1 MNVSVMD
8 GYNMSEEEVINCT
21 ISHEI
26 HQYVFSCVYILVLLI
41 GVPSN
46 LYSLYHAAVQLKQK
60 NELGVYL
67 MNLTVS
73 DLLYLAS
80 LPMWLQYIFQ
90 DDDWQHREWLCKLC
104 GFLLYE
110 NIYISIGFL
119 CCISLDRY
127 LAVVHPLRFSS
138 LRSMNAAW
146 IVSAIIWLKEIAVGV
161 VFFRHKELSRD
172 RKNQSVCFEHYP
184 MQPWEYPINYYRFTI
199 GFMFPLA
206 ILSISYLCVLRAVGR
221 SAGTQLVQKIRIRQ
235 LVSST
240 ILIFLVFFSPYHV
253 FLLVRTLLERDCNFI
268 AGVFNYYH
276 LSLLLTTLNCV
287 ADPALYCFVSE
298 SARRGLY
305 RAVIRPFARIFCCC
319 CRRGNVSPANP
330 AVDSHEVAVDEY
342 NGQPTVT
349 LLTHTST
356 LSNIKADP
364 ACNNTLLITQTDEK
378 TIMPLINTNDKYVL
392 GDGKPSCVIAMEEQ
406 SQKTER
412 TEETDKSIN

>member
-1 MNVSVMD
+1 MVFTTV
-8 GYNMSEEEVINCT
+8 EEDLMNCT

-26 HQYVFSCVYILVLLI
+26 HQYLFSCVYILVLVV

-46 LYSLYHAAVQLKQK
+46 LYSLYHAALQLKQK
-60 NELGVYL
+60 NELGIYL

-80 LPMWLQYIFQ
+80 LPLWLQYIFQ
-90 DDDWQHREWLCKLC
+90 DDDWRHREWLCQLC

-127 LAVVHPLRFSS
+127 LAVVHPLRFTS
-138 LRSMNAAW
+138 LRSMSAAW
-146 IVSAIIWLKEIAVGV
+146 FVSSIIWLKEIAVGV

-199 GFMFPLA
+199 GFMFPLT
-206 ILSISYLCVLRAVGR
+206 ILLISYLCVLRAVGR
-221 SAGTQLVQKIRIRQ
+221 SAGTQPDQKTRIRQ

-240 ILIFLVFFSPYHV
+240 ILIFLVCFSPYHI

-268 AGVFNYYH
+268 GAIFNYYH

-298 SARRGLY
+298 GARRGLY
-305 RAVIRPFARIFCCC
+305 RVLFRPVAKVLCC
-319 CRRGNVSPANP
+319 CRRRGNASPANP
-330 AVDSHEVAVDEY
+330 ASDSHEVATDEN
-342 NGQPTVT
+342 NGHPTVT

-356 LSNIKADP
+356 LNNTKADV
-364 ACNNTLLITQTDEK
+364 ACKNTTLTRRTEEK
-378 TIMPLINTNDKYVL
+378 TVLPLTVQNNRKS
-392 GDGKPSCVIAMEEQ
+392 SCVIAMEGQ
-406 SQKTER
+406 NQQAER
-412 TEETDKSIN
+412 TEETDIS

>member
-1 MNVSVMD
+1 
-8 GYNMSEEEVINCT
+8 MSEEDVINCT

-26 HQYVFSCVYILVLLI
+26 HQYVFSGVYIVVLLV

-73 DLLYLAS
+73 DLFYLAS
-80 LPMWLQYIFQ
+80 LPLWLQYIFQ
-90 DDDWQHREWLCKLC
+90 GDDWRHREWLCQLC

-127 LAVVHPLRFSS
+127 LAVVHPLRFTSF
-138 LRSMNAAW
+138 RSMRAAW
-146 IVSAIIWLKEIAVGV
+146 LVSAIIWLKEIAVGV
-161 VFFRHKELSRD
+161 VFFRHKEVSRD
-172 RKNQSVCFEHYP
+172 HTNQSVCFEHYP
-184 MQPWEYPINYYRFTI
+184 MKPWEYPINYYRFTV

-206 ILSISYLCVLRAVGR
+206 ILLISYLCVLRAVGR
-221 SAGTQLVQKIRIRQ
+221 SAGTQPVQKIRIRQ

-240 ILIFLVFFSPYHV
+240 ILIFLVCFSPYHV
-253 FLLVRTLLERDCNFI
+253 LLLIRTLLERDCKFITGIFNF
-268 AGVFNYYH
+268 YH

-298 SARRGLY
+298 SARHGFY
-305 RAVIRPFARIFCCC
+305 RAIIQPFARVLCCC
-319 CRRGNVSPANP
+319 CRRGNATPANP
-330 AVDSHEVAVDEY
+330 ATDSHEVATDEN
-342 NGQPTVT
+342 NGHPAVT

-356 LSNIKADP
+356 HTATKTDTV
-364 ACNNTLLITQTDEK
+364 CKNTILITQTDEK
-378 TIMPLINTNDKYVL
+378 TIIPLIVQNNTIVKR
-392 GDGKPSCVIAMEEQ
+392 S
-406 SQKTER
+406 
-412 TEETDKSIN
+412 

>member
-1 MNVSVMD
+1 MVIT
-8 GYNMSEEEVINCT
+8 MSEEEVINCT

-90 DDDWQHREWLCKLC
+90 DDDWRHREWLCQLC

-127 LAVVHPLRFSS
+127 LAVVHPLRFTS
-138 LRSMNAAW
+138 LRSMRAAW
-146 IVSAIIWLKEIAVGV
+146 IVSALIWLKEIAVGV
-161 VFFRHKELSRD
+161 VFFRHKELSQNRE
-172 RKNQSVCFEHYP
+172 NQSVCFEHYP
-184 MQPWEYPINYYRFTI
+184 MKPWEYPINYYRFTV
-199 GFMFPLA
+199 GFIFPLA
-206 ILSISYLCVLRAVGR
+206 ILSVSYLCVLRAVGR
-221 SAGTQLVQKIRIRQ
+221 SAGTQPDQKTRVRQ

-240 ILIFLVFFSPYHV
+240 ILIFLVCFSPYHV

-268 AGVFNYYH
+268 AGIFNYYH

-305 RAVIRPFARIFCCC
+305 RVIFRPIGKVLCCC
-319 CRRGNVSPANP
+319 LRRGNASPSNP
-330 AVDSHEVAVDEY
+330 TTDSHEVATEDN
-342 NGQPTVT
+342 NGHPTVT
-349 LLTHTST
+349 LLNHTST
-356 LSNIKADP
+356 L
-364 ACNNTLLITQTDEK
+364 NNLKTDSSGKNTILITQTEDK
-378 TIMPLINTNDKYVL
+378 TIKSLLIQDNRGFDKCVD
-392 GDGKPSCVIAMEEQ
+392 GDGKPSCVIAMEEWT
-406 SQKTER
+406 KT
-412 TEETDKSIN
+412 TEKV

>member
-1 MNVSVMD
+1 
-8 GYNMSEEEVINCT
+8 
-21 ISHEI
+21 
-26 HQYVFSCVYILVLLI
+26 
-41 GVPSN
+41 
-46 LYSLYHAAVQLKQK
+46 
-60 NELGVYL
+60 

-80 LPMWLQYIFQ
+80 LPLWLQYIFQ
-90 DDDWQHREWLCKLC
+90 DDDWRHREWLCQLC

-127 LAVVHPLRFSS
+127 LAVVHPLRFTS
-138 LRSMNAAW
+138 LRSMSAAW
-146 IVSAIIWLKEIAVGV
+146 LVSAIIWLKEIAVGV

-206 ILSISYLCVLRAVGR
+206 ILLISYLCVLRAVGR
-221 SAGTQLVQKIRIRQ
+221 SAGTQPDQKTRIRQ

-240 ILIFLVFFSPYHV
+240 ILIFLVCFSPYHI
-253 FLLVRTLLERDCNFI
+253 FLLIRTLLERDCHFI
-268 AGVFNYYH
+268 TAIFNYYH

-305 RAVIRPFARIFCCC
+305 RAVFRPIARILCCC
-319 CRRGNVSPANP
+319 CRRGNASPSNPAN
-330 AVDSHEVAVDEY
+330 DSNEVATDEN

-356 LSNIKADP
+356 L
-364 ACNNTLLITQTDEK
+364 NNVKTDAPCKNTAVITQTNN
-378 TIMPLINTNDKYVL
+378 IPLKFLQNNTHKDKCVEA
-392 GDGKPSCVIAMEEQ
+392 DGVIAME
-406 SQKTER
+406 SQKTVR
-412 TEETDKSIN
+412 PEEGSELC

>member
-1 MNVSVMD
+1 MKSTSTSSPV
-8 GYNMSEEEVINCT
+8 
-21 ISHEI
+21 
-26 HQYVFSCVYILVLLI
+26 

-46 LYSLYHAAVQLKQK
+46 LYALYHAALQLKQK

-67 MNLTVS
+67 LNLTVS

-80 LPMWLQYIFQ
+80 LPLWLQYIFQ
-90 DDDWQHREWLCKLC
+90 DDDWRHREWLCQLC

-127 LAVVHPLRFSS
+127 LAVVHPLRFTS
-138 LRSMNAAW
+138 LRSMNTAW
-146 IVSAIIWLKEIAVGV
+146 LVSAIIWLKEIAVGV
-161 VFFRHKELSRD
+161 VFFRHKELSKD

-184 MQPWEYPINYYRFTI
+184 MQPWEYPINYYRFNI

-221 SAGTQLVQKIRIRQ
+221 SAGTQPVQKIRIRQ

-240 ILIFLVFFSPYHV
+240 ILIFLVCFSPYHV

-268 AGVFNYYH
+268 TGIFNYYH
-276 LSLLLTTLNCV
+276 LSLLLTTLNCL

-298 SARRGLY
+298 SARNGVY
-305 RAVIRPFARIFCCC
+305 RAIILPFARILCCC
-319 CRRGNVSPANP
+319 CRRDNASPAKI
-330 AVDSHEVAVDEY
+330 ATDSHEVAFDE
-342 NGQPTVT
+342 NNSHPTVM

-356 LSNIKADP
+356 LNNVKTDP
-364 ACNNTLLITQTDEK
+364 ASKSTILITQTDEK
-378 TIMPLINTNDKYVL
+378 TTIPLIVQNN
-392 GDGKPSCVIAMEEQ
+392 S
-406 SQKTER
+406 
-412 TEETDKSIN
+412 N